1 MLSLSIIRGG
11 SSVSARETATN
22 VPFGTGSLKPSQRF
36 LRKNRRNA
44 AMWLS
49 ISPKPYPLDAK
60 PQDSI
65 GRRVDRQ
72 GDSLTPRPHYVRS
85 FSLHESHLQ

>member
-72 GDSLTPRPHYVRS
+72 G
-85 FSLHESHLQ
+85 ES